1 MVAAR
6 CGRNPAS
13 PMSDMTV
20 SNMFYCRSNNWWT
33 VAFRFLLALVLLLG
47 TSVHATADESVIAS
61 VSAGE
66 CTLSLEAAE
75 NWPTLRLRV
84 GHPNYRPCFIDKA
97 AVVETLTQAFAEP
110 HPILASR
117 DFTSL
122 ALGRLIDYPWL
133 VRLLAL
139 RAAQDPQWD
148 AAAGKPRG
156 VQVNRYVADVL
167 FSSEI
172 VSEIEMPLRVQG
184 YRITGVS
191 VEKVLVGGFENV
203 PQLEMPRRKGKIP
216 FDAQVWFR
224 LEHD

>member
-1 MVAAR
+1 M
-6 CGRNPAS
+6 G
-13 PMSDMTV
+13 
-20 SNMFYCRSNNWWT
+20 
-33 VAFRFLLALVLLLG
+33 FRILLLSILLLG
-47 TSVHATADESVIAS
+47 TSVPATAGEPVIAS

-75 NWPTLRLRV
+75 NWPTLRLRA

-97 AVVETLTQAFAEP
+97 AVVGALTQAFAEP

-117 DFTSL
+117 EFTSL

-133 VRLLAL
+133 VRFLAL
-139 RAAQDPQWD
+139 QAAQDPQWD
-148 AAAGKPRG
+148 ATAGKPRG
-156 VQVNRYVADVL
+156 VHVNRYVADVL
-167 FSSEI
+167 FSTDI
-172 VSEIEMPLRVQG
+172 ASEIEAPLRVQG

-203 PQLEMPRRKGKIP
+203 PQIEGPRRKGKIP